1 MSGTDGVVQKKPA
14 VIPGEPPPLNVAGDA
29 GDDTRHHK
37 TKAIDDALKDHVEN
51 EGPVIKQ
58 SMEFLRLRTK
68 KFMATSI
75 MGTAWDVSFLVLS
88 CISGFAFIR
97 STYLPPRPS
106 EVDDKNL
113 KHQVCRPS
121 CPYYTDAQSH
131 NDLGCPVCPAA
142 SRIAVMPNTTHPF
155 H

>member
-14 VIPGEPPPLNVAGDA
+14 VLPGGPPPPNIGGGAR
-29 GDDTRHHK
+29 DDTQNDK

-51 EGPVIKQ
+51 EGPVMKQ

-75 MGTAWDVSFLVLS
+75 MGTAWDVGFLVLS

-97 STYLPPRPS
+97 STYLPPKPS
-106 EVDDKNL
+106 EVDDENL
-113 KHQVCRPS
+113 KHQVCRLLLPPS
-121 CPYYTDAQSH
+121 CPF
-131 NDLGCPVCPAA
+131 LC
-142 SRIAVMPNTTHPF
+142 
-155 H
+155 